1 MSMAEP
7 KHAEEIEQAKAAQ
20 KARKLKYT
28 VGYVLPNGIV
38 QAVVALPP
46 DKGLIGKQRGDVPV
60 LWINGAA
67 QVTERHAKLGGKLLQ
82 DICNED
88 GCPEKYK
95 RWHDVIAYGGKIEVR
110 NVEEIYPP
118 TVMRMRRE
126 ASRGTVEGMI
136 YDATTG
142 SLVPA
147 TEDAKASRVAELA
160 DAAGVGRPSPSD
172 RQPKAGSKS

>member
-38 QAVVALPP
+38 QAIVAMPP
-46 DKGLIGKQRGDVPV
+46 EKGLIGKQRGDIPV

-67 QVTERHAKLGGKLLQ
+67 QVTERHAAMGGRLLE
-82 DICNED
+82 DICKAD
-88 GCPEKYK
+88 GCPEKYQ

-126 ASRGTVEGMI
+126 AERGTVEGMI
-136 YDATTG
+136 YDAAHG
-142 SLVPA
+142 KLVPA
-147 TEDAKASRVAELA
+147 TDDAKARRVAELA
-160 DAAGVGRPSPSD
+160 DSAGIGRPTAED
-172 RQPKAGSKS
+172 RKAAKS